1 MDGLS
6 VRTNENVRSEKS
18 KGTENDRIIRR
29 IKTMMKKFLCV
40 LLAGAMLASITAC
53 GAKTAETKPA
63 ETTEA
68 TTEARKEPET
78 LGEALLFDFQD
89 RVAEN
94 AEATAQEL
102 ADGILSNEMI
112 LFSGASMPVEEGFLM
127 GFDNVEVKGF
137 EEGVMFAP
145 MIGSIPFVGYVFDT
159 ADAESAEALVT
170 VLTESANP
178 RWNICVEAEE
188 TVSGTVEDKVFFVM
202 CPKSLEE

>member
-1 MDGLS
+1 
-6 VRTNENVRSEKS
+6 
-18 KGTENDRIIRR
+18 
-29 IKTMMKKFLCV
+29 MKKFLCV

-170 VLTESANP
+170 VLTENANP

-188 TVSGTVEDKVFFVM
+188 TVSGTAEDKVFFVM